1 MLMKTVQDLEE
12 IRKNTFNRVNQG
24 TNRKSTR
31 IVVGMATCGIAAGAD
46 EVLDAIVDE
55 VNKLGLANVIVA
67 KTGCIGVCRL
77 EPIVEIIRPGEEKV
91 TYVKMS
97 PYKARRVV
105 ASHVLVG
112 TVRNEY
118 TMHVIQGR
126 ILNDYTLDND

>member
-1 MLMKTVQDLEE
+1 MKTVQDLEE

-24 TNRKSTR
+24 INRKSTR
-31 IVVGMATCGIAAGAD
+31 IVVGMATCGISAGAD
-46 EVLDAIVDE
+46 DVFEAIVDE
-55 VNKLGLANVIVA
+55 VEKLGLSNVVVA

-91 TYVKMS
+91 TYVQMS

-112 TVRNEY
+112 TVREEY
-118 TMHVIQGR
+118 LMHVIKGK
-126 ILNDYTLDND
+126 IINDYTLDSD

>member
-1 MLMKTVQDLEE
+1 MKTIQDLEE
-12 IRKNTFNRVNQG
+12 IRENTFNRVNQG
-24 TNRKSTR
+24 INRKSTR

-46 EVLDAIVDE
+46 EVYDAIIDE
-55 VNKLGLANVIVA
+55 VDKLGLSNVVVA

-97 PYKARRVV
+97 PHKARRVV

-118 TMHVIQGR
+118 TMHVIKGK

>member
-1 MLMKTVQDLEE
+1 
-12 IRKNTFNRVNQG
+12 
-24 TNRKSTR
+24 
-31 IVVGMATCGIAAGAD
+31 MATCGIAAGAD
-46 EVLDAIVDE
+46 DVYEAIIDE
-55 VNKLGLANVIVA
+55 VSKLGLSNVVVA

-91 TYVKMS
+91 TYVQMS

-118 TMHVIQGR
+118 TMHVIQGK